1 MDDGV
6 TMATLL
12 RLVVEE
18 EETDLEL
25 DKNEVTF
32 ACTEMEM
39 LSYLLYPLADR
50 FVVWSLA
57 EIKVSDMDL
66 LVFSI
71 DGS

>member
-39 LSYLLYPLADR
+39 PSYLLYPLADR

-71 DGS
+71 DGR